1 MKVDDNRLQS
11 WKIFLA
17 KSLRGFGI
25 GLIVVS
31 FPAYLS
37 FIGIGPV
44 EIGAIFSIVMIGTT
58 FLLFLI
64 SYRVKRLGRR
74 LSLLSFTIVVT
85 VAAAGVAFSNSF
97 LLMIPF
103 AFFANFSLGGSDISV
118 FLPLEQSLLPNYVT
132 ASSRNRTFAVY
143 NTAGYLAVALGVLA
157 SSWLYQLFGTG
168 LAGFRGLLF
177 VYVVCLIA
185 NAAIYSTIPGIGKEH
200 ESSRLLD
207 YSSLSSRSKSIIREL
222 TLLFAI
228 DAFAGGLVLQSVIA
242 YWFQLRFGASLDS
255 LSDVFAAVNLIIAVS
270 LMLTPVIAGRI
281 GVVRTMVF
289 THLPSNILLLLIAF
303 APTFATAVAILLLR
317 QTMSQMDVPPRQ
329 SYVMSVTS
337 EAERPQAAAIT
348 GIGRSVATSS
358 SPWIAGSMLQF
369 TALGLPFIF
378 GGVLKA
384 TYDLLLLWRFDKVK
398 PPEE

>member
-1 MKVDDNRLQS
+1 MDENRLQS
-11 WKIFLA
+11 WKIFSA

-31 FPAYLS
+31 FPTYLS

-103 AFFANFSLGGSDISV
+103 SFFANFSLGGSDISV
-118 FLPLEQSLLPNYVT
+118 FLPLEQSLLPNYVS
-132 ASSRNRTFAVY
+132 AANRNRTFAVY
-143 NTAGYLAVALGVLA
+143 NTTGYLAVALGVFA
-157 SSWLYQLFGTG
+157 SSWLYQLFGG
-168 LAGFRGLLF
+168 GIGGFRGLLL

-185 NAAIYSTIPGIGKEH
+185 NAVIYSTIPGIGKEH
-200 ESSRLLD
+200 ESASLLD
-207 YSSLSSRSKSIIREL
+207 YRSLSTRSKSIIREL

-242 YWFQLRFGASLDS
+242 YWFQLRFGASLSS
-255 LSDVFAAVNLIIAVS
+255 LSDVFAAVNLIIAIS

-289 THLPSNILLLLIAF
+289 THLPSNILLLLMAF
-303 APTFATAVAILLLR
+303 APTFAVAVAVLLLR

-358 SPWIAGSMLQF
+358 SPWISGAMLQF

-378 GGVLKA
+378 GGVLKVI
-384 TYDLLLLWRFDKVK
+384 YDLLLLWRFDKVK